1 MSDGDPRRRDDQA
14 RSRAE
19 NLSGQPL
26 VAITSARGIGTIA
39 QLRRVLSYREL
50 LDLLVRRELKVRY
63 KDSSLGF
70 LWTLIRPLAL
80 LFVYWIA
87 IGKFLGAERSIDDFA
102 IYLFTGLTLWQL
114 TTEIMS
120 SCTAS
125 ILANQGLIKKVDLPL
140 EVFPL
145 ASVGS
150 ALFNFGIQ
158 LLVLLGATAVLAE
171 FPLGSRWFY
180 APLGVAVVLTWA
192 TGLGFILAA
201 LNVYLRDVQY
211 LVEIVLM
218 IGFWA
223 CPVVYSWKLVSGVT
237 ANYPMLQ
244 ELYLLNPIAVAIMG
258 FQETFWVGGDG
269 EPDPTHLVLRLFVM
283 LAVGLLLLVVG
294 QRVFQRLSGDFA
306 QEL

>member
-1 MSDGDPRRRDDQA
+1 MSEGDGPRRSVEAQ
-14 RSRAE
+14 SRAE
-19 NLSGQPL
+19 HLSKQPL
-26 VAITSARGIGTIA
+26 VAITSARGVGTMA
-39 QLRRVLSYREL
+39 QLRRVVSYREL

-70 LWTLIRPLAL
+70 LWTLIRPLSL
-80 LFVYWIA
+80 LLVYWIA

-102 IYLFTGLTLWQL
+102 VYLFMGLTLWQL
-114 TTEIMS
+114 TTEVMS

-125 ILANQGLIKKVDLPL
+125 ILSNEGLVKKVDLPL

-150 ALFNFGIQ
+150 ALFNFAIQ
-158 LLVLLGATAVLAE
+158 LVVLVVATAALADVA
-171 FPLGSRWFY
+171 LGLRWLY
-180 APLGVAVVLTWA
+180 APLAVAVVLTWA

-211 LVEIVLM
+211 LVEIFLM

-223 CPVVYSWKLVSGVT
+223 CPVVYSWKLVSQV
-237 ANYPMLQ
+237 ASPLLQ
-244 ELYLLNPIAVAIMG
+244 EIYLLNPIAVAILG
-258 FQETFWVGGDG
+258 FHRTFWVGGDA
-269 EPDPTHLVLRLFVM
+269 DPQPAHLVLRLFIM
-283 LAVGLLLLVVG
+283 LALGLVLLVIG